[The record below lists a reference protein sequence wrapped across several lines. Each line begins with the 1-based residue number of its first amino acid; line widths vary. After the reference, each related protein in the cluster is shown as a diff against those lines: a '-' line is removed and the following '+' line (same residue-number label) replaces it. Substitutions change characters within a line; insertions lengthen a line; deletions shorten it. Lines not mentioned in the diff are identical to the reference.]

1 MEHCNYMYMRNAF
14 WVGRRDLSHHL
25 KTEHYVLYKVDCFKE
40 KKTLP
45 FFKGKPEEW
54 CIWFFFL
61 KLSDPSDLPRN
72 AFRIFTILVEF
83 LCIEHIDYALE
94 TGLAG
99 KYIYLYY
106 TSS

>member
-1 MEHCNYMYMRNAF
+1 M
-14 WVGRRDLSHHL
+14 GGRDLSYHL
-25 KTEHYVLYKVDCFKE
+25 TPEHYILYKVDCFK
-40 KKTLP
+40 KKKKVA
-45 FFKGKPEEW
+45 FFFFFLKGKPEDW

>member
-1 MEHCNYMYMRNAF
+1 M
-14 WVGRRDLSHHL
+14 GGRDLSYHL
-25 KTEHYVLYKVDCFKE
+25 TPEHYILYKVDCF
-40 KKTLP
+40 
-45 FFKGKPEEW
+45 FKGKPEDW

-99 KYIYLYY
+99 KKIYLYY